1 MSPQIVYRSSWY
13 TQCMSGS
20 ICTLYTHFMY
30 RIQLY
35 TVQNTNKQKK
45 NRNQSKLYLMPY
57 HAFISILLKRD
68 DLKGIY
74 MIHLLKCK
82 ENLIYQHL

>member
-1 MSPQIVYRSSWY
+1 
-13 TQCMSGS
+13 
-20 ICTLYTHFMY
+20 
-30 RIQLY
+30 
-35 TVQNTNKQKK
+35 
-45 NRNQSKLYLMPY
+45 MPY